1 MRALTSHPAGPLS
14 GEVHLPGDKSISH
27 RAVMI
32 GALAVGETVVRGL
45 LEGEDVRRTIQAMRA
60 MGVRAECTGHGGHG
74 GEWRIHGVGI
84 GGLAAPEDV
93 LDLGNSGTGARLL
106 LGVLAGHPITATLT
120 GDASLRARPM
130 DRIAEPLAMTGARF
144 DARQGCRLP
153 LTVIG
158 AAEPMPIDYRLPMAS
173 AQVKSAVL
181 LAGLSAPGETSVVE
195 PAPTRDHTERM
206 LGHFGADLHVEEQ
219 DDGARRI
226 ILVGQ
231 PELAPAEIDV
241 PADISSAAFPLVAAL
256 VVPGSEIGLPGVGM
270 NPGRIG
276 LIQTLREMGAE
287 IETSGDRE
295 AAGEPVA
302 DLRIRAGAL
311 EGIDVPAGRAPLM
324 IDEYPILG
332 VAAAC
337 ARGRTV
343 MRGLGELRVKES
355 DRLAAL
361 AEGLAACGVEV
372 EVDGDDLIV
381 EGAGGPPPGSA
392 PGVGPKG
399 GATVAT
405 HHDHRMQMSFLVMG
419 LAAREPV
426 AIDDDGAI
434 ATSFP
439 GFVDL
444 MNGLGA
450 NIDTEAP

>member
-1 MRALTSHPAGPLS
+1 LRALTSHPAAPLS
-14 GEVHLPGDKSISH
+14 GAVRPPGDKSISH
-27 RAVMI
+27 RAVII

-60 MGVRAECTGHGGHG
+60 MGVAAERVDGDENGN
-74 GEWRIHGVGI
+74 EWRIHGVGI
-84 GGLAAPEDV
+84 GGLAPPEDV

-130 DRIAEPLAMTGARF
+130 DRIAEPLVMAGARI
-144 DARQGCRLP
+144 DARRGCRLP

-206 LGHFGADLHVEEQ
+206 LVHFGADLRVEEEP
-219 DDGARRI
+219 DGARRI
-226 ILVGQ
+226 TLVGQ

-256 VVPGSEIGLPGVGM
+256 VVPGSEIDLPGVGM

-276 LIQTLREMGAE
+276 LIQTLRDMGAE
-287 IETSGDRE
+287 IETSGERE
-295 AAGEPVA
+295 AAGEPIA
-302 DLRIRAGAL
+302 DLRVRASAL
-311 EGIDVPAGRAPLM
+311 QGIEVPAERAPLM

-332 VAAAC
+332 VAAAS

-361 AEGLAACGVEV
+361 AEGLAACGVGVEV
-372 EVDGDDLIV
+372 EGDDLIV
-381 EGAGGPPPGSA
+381 EGAGGPPPG
-392 PGVGPKG
+392 GV
-399 GATVAT
+399 AVAT
-405 HHDHRMQMSFLVMG
+405 TIATRHDHRLQMSFLVMG
-419 LAAREPV
+419 AAAQQPV
-426 AIDDDGAI
+426 AIDHGGAI

-444 MNGLGA
+444 MNNLGA
-450 NIDTEAP
+450 KIDMEAA